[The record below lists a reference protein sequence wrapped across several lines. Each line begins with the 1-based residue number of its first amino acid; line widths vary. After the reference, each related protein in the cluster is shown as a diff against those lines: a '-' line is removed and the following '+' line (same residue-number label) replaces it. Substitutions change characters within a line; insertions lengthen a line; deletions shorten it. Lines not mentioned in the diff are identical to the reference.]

1 MSNKRQNIS
10 SGSSFEEAY
19 GYSRAVKVGDT
30 VYLSG
35 TVGFD
40 YQTGE
45 ISHDP
50 VEQVRQIIRNFETPL
65 SQAGARL
72 SDIVQIA
79 TYVTSPE
86 VFQVVGPELGRIF
99 GDIRPTNA
107 ALVVAFP
114 VPDVVVEISA
124 TAVIGCGD

>member
-1 MSNKRQNIS
+1 MAKRENFS
-10 SGSSFEEAY
+10 SGSKFEEAY

-30 VYLSG
+30 VYVSG
-35 TVGFD
+35 TVGID
-40 YQTGE
+40 YETG
-45 ISHDP
+45 SVSSDP
-50 VEQVRQIIRNFETPL
+50 VEQLHQVVKNMKPSLEKG
-65 SQAGARL
+65 GAKL
-72 SDIVQIA
+72 SDIVQIT

-86 VFQVVGPELGRIF
+86 VFQTVGPELGKIF

-107 ALVVAFP
+107 ALVVSFP